1 MCFYSVGLLIRS
13 THHLRQILYLAWIQ
27 LFSYVYITSFYP
39 SLPFSGRVRYK
50 FASFWNRNHALR
62 GLQRA
67 AKNYRTMLEAEK
79 KVYPWIVSFV
89 IFCYYICQLNFYF
102 FKLAWCIMQN
112 KMGTIFWNSW
122 DSAKDTSLLA
132 ILWNSNS
139 SSDSKP
145 FICCAHG
152 LCTTVSLFLF
162 LIFGLETSF
171 RNCLFYTL
179 LCILGMDF
187 PVPLLLFIHT
197 SV

>member
-1 MCFYSVGLLIRS
+1 MEQESCI
-13 THHLRQILYLAWIQ
+13 
-27 LFSYVYITSFYP
+27 
-39 SLPFSGRVRYK
+39 K
-50 FASFWNRNHALR
+50 
-62 GLQRA
+62 RA
-67 AKNYRTMLEAEK
+67 AACSKELPHNARSREK
-79 KVYPWIVSFV
+79 GLSLNRF
-89 IFCYYICQLNFYF
+89 FCYYICQLNFYF

-179 LCILGMDF
+179 LCILGMNF